1 MKKIFLVAALIVAA
15 FFVAVA
21 ASAVFAQGTNS
32 TGEAPPQVVI
42 NWQTLTDIGESA
54 PIALVIAFLSSLAG
68 YLSATPPEN
77 FSLAKFLYTTLIS
90 AIVSFLTLYAHW
102 NYATVETWL
111 ANGFITWY
119 IWKASNIIAQF
130 IILRFSK
137 AATTVTAQPTT
148 PPK

>member
-1 MKKIFLVAALIVAA
+1 MKKIFLVAVLIVAA

-21 ASAVFAQGTNS
+21 ASVVFAQGTNS
-32 TGEAPPQVVI
+32 TSEAPPQVAI
-42 NWQTLTDIGESA
+42 NWQTLSEVGEAA
-54 PIALVIAFLSSLAG
+54 PIALVIAFLSSMAG

-77 FSLAKFLYTTLIS
+77 FSLAKFLYTALIS

-102 NYATVETWL
+102 SYATVETWL

-130 IILRFSK
+130 IISRFSK
-137 AATTVTAQPTT
+137 AAATVTAQATGPA
-148 PPK
+148 K